1 MNLYDG
7 YDFSDQMEQLRLA
20 ELLAATEPNR
30 TDYQRDLSVS
40 YERMGD
46 LLKTLGQAEQAR
58 QAYQR
63 SLDIRER
70 LAAAEPDRAD
80 YQRDLSVSFNK
91 LGDLFRALGQ
101 GEQARQA
108 FQRSLDIAERLTA
121 AEPDRA
127 DAAWDLV
134 VSLYKVAQIDEDHN
148 RELLSR
154 ALTILRRLYAAG
166 SLYPNQVQAMEQLEE
181 MLGAAEDG
189 A

>member
-63 SLDIRER
+63 SLDIR
-70 LAAAEPDRAD
+70 
-80 YQRDLSVSFNK
+80 
-91 LGDLFRALGQ
+91 
-101 GEQARQA
+101 
-108 FQRSLDIAERLTA
+108 ERLTA

>member
-1 MNLYDG
+1 
-7 YDFSDQMEQLRLA
+7 
-20 ELLAATEPNR
+20 
-30 TDYQRDLSVS
+30 
-40 YERMGD
+40 MGD
-46 LLKTLGQAEQAR
+46 LFK
-58 QAYQR
+58 
-63 SLDIRER
+63 
-70 LAAAEPDRAD
+70 
-80 YQRDLSVSFNK
+80 
-91 LGDLFRALGQ
+91 ALGQ

-108 FQRSLDIAERLTA
+108 FQRSLDIAERLAA

>member
-1 MNLYDG
+1 MGREVAQY
-7 YDFSDQMEQLRLA
+7 YQSAMEA
-20 ELLAATEPNR
+20 
-30 TDYQRDLSVS
+30 S
-40 YERMGD
+40 
-46 LLKTLGQAEQAR
+46 
-58 QAYQR
+58 
-63 SLDIRER
+63 ER

-80 YQRDLSVSFNK
+80 YQRDLSVSYERM
-91 LGDLFRALGQ
+91 GDLFKALGQ

-108 FQRSLDIAERLTA
+108 FQRSLDIAERLAA